1 MIILECVYW
10 IWVKNWCTNSIMI
23 KWKIK
28 NKYGS
33 NSRLLFT
40 NTDSLMYEVKTE
52 DLYDDF
58 ITDKEMLDFCNR
70 STESKYY
77 DNSKN

>member
-1 MIILECVYW
+1 
-10 IWVKNWCTNSIMI
+10 MI

-40 NTDSLMYEVKTE
+40 NTDSSMYEVKTE

>member
-1 MIILECVYW
+1 
-10 IWVKNWCTNSIMI
+10 
-23 KWKIK
+23 
-28 NKYGS
+28 
-33 NSRLLFT
+33 
-40 NTDSLMYEVKTE
+40 MYEVKTE